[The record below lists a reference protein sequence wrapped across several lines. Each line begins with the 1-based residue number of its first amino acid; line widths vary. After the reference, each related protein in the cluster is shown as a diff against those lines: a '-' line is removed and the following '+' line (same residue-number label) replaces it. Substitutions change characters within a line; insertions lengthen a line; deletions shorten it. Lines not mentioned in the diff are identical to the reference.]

1 MNIFIT
7 GTSSGIG
14 WGLTKHFLAQGHHV
28 YGVSRRVPSDLISSQ
43 NYTHLTSDLSQFD
56 KAKLELDDFLQNLK
70 TIDLAILNAGI
81 LGEISDLKHQSI
93 DQIKKVM
100 DINVWS
106 NKMVIDS
113 LTKNVQEL
121 TKVVAISSGASKSG
135 NRGWGAYSLS
145 KSSLNM
151 LIQLYAN
158 ENNNTAF
165 YSFAPGLVDT
175 AMQDYLCSGDLNTKT
190 FPSAQKLIDAR
201 NTEYMPSAEV
211 AGEILAAGMEKLDQ
225 LPSGSFADIRQLN

>member
-1 MNIFIT
+1 MNVFIT

-14 WGLTKHFLAQGHHV
+14 WGLAKYYLSLGYTV
-28 YGVSRRVPSDLISSQ
+28 YGVSRRVPSDLQSME
-43 NYTHLTSDLSQFD
+43 NYSHLTADLSDFE
-56 KAKLELDDFLQNLK
+56 KASVLLKEFLQNVK

-81 LGEISDLKHQSI
+81 LGEISDLKLQSI

-106 NKMVIDS
+106 NKMVIDC
-113 LTKNVQEL
+113 LTEQVEKL
-121 TKVVAISSGASKSG
+121 TKVVAMSSGASKSG

-145 KSSLNM
+145 KSSVNM

-158 ENNNTAF
+158 ENDNTNF

-175 AMQDYLCSGDLNTKT
+175 AMQDYLCSGDLNNDT
-190 FPSAQKLIDAR
+190 FPSAQKLMDAR
-201 NTEYMPSAEV
+201 NTAMMPSAEN
-211 AGEILAAGMEKLDQ
+211 AGEILAKGMEKLNK
-225 LPSGSFADIRQLN
+225 LPSGSFADIRQLD